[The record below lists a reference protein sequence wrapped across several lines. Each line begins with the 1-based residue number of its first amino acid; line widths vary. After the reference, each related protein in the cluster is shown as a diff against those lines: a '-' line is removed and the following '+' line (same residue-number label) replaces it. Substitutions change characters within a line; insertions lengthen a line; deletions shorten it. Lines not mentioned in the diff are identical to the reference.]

1 MEKVSIRVTKNIL
14 LRDAKL
20 SDIDDYLRVPFDE
33 ELLTMYGSSLD
44 YRTEKSREK
53 AELMIEEI
61 KSNPLEW
68 VIDYD
73 GNFIGQVNL
82 KVEKED
88 NKARFAIGIFNPNYW
103 GKSIGT
109 DVTKSILKYGFT
121 KLNLNK
127 IYLRVLDYN
136 ERAIKSYKKSGFIEE
151 GRDRK
156 GALIN
161 NQYHTDIYM
170 GILKAEYKD

>member
-1 MEKVSIRVTKNIL
+1 MSIRVTENIL

-20 SDIDDYLRVPFDE
+20 SDIDDYLEVPFDE
-33 ELLTMYGSSLD
+33 ELLTMYGSTLD
-44 YRTEKSREK
+44 YRTEKSTEK
-53 AELMIEEI
+53 AELMIDEI

-82 KVEKED
+82 KVEEVD
-88 NKARFAIGIFNPNYW
+88 NKARFAIGIFNPIYW
-103 GKSIGT
+103 GKGIGT
-109 DVTKSILKYGFT
+109 NVTKVILNYGFT
-121 KLNLNK
+121 TLNLNK

-136 ERAIKSYKKSGFIEE
+136 ERAINSYEKSGFIEE

-170 GILKAEYKD
+170 GILKDEFRQ

>member
-1 MEKVSIRVTKNIL
+1 MKKVSISVTENVL
-14 LRDAKL
+14 LRDAKI
-20 SDIDDYLRVPFDE
+20 SDIDDYLKVQFDK
-33 ELLTMYGSSLD
+33 ELLKMYGSTLD

-53 AELMIEEI
+53 AKLMIEEI
-61 KSNPLEW
+61 RNNPLEW

-103 GKSIGT
+103 NKSIGT
-109 DVTKSILKYGFT
+109 NVTKSILKYGFT
-121 KLNLNK
+121 TLNLNK

-136 ERAIKSYKKSGFIEE
+136 ERAINSYKKSGFIEE

-170 GILKAEYKD
+170 GILKAEFKG